1 MGWRIS
7 LGGGQGKEF
16 QVEEFERQCQTNNLV
31 TVLSKE
37 VLMANRSQ
45 SMEYVTVFAQKVLFR
60 RNGVGGV
67 SQQQPCEIE
76 DIMAVDEQLVIVP
89 VRMEMI
95 TIVMGVWEG
104 SSNGA
109 KMRKV
114 RVPRRRGRK
123 KLVK

>member
-89 VRMEMI
+89 MGMEMI
-95 TIVMGVWEG
+95 TMMGLGEG

>member
-31 TVLSKE
+31 TMLSKE

-89 VRMEMI
+89 MGMEML
-95 TIVMGVWEG
+95 TMMGLGEG